1 MFATPTLVFDDVVAF
16 VKLTQLPPG
25 DDDVELWHSLCAVA
39 RCHPELVE
47 IKRP

>member
-1 MFATPTLVFDDVVAF
+1 MTPSPWCEAAD
-16 VKLTQLPPG
+16 LPPEG
-25 DDDVELWHSLCAVA
+25 DDLELWHSLCVLA